1 MIGRGSG
8 HTARIRRG
16 RQNGAAIESRWSS
29 SSNGLTFSSLR
40 QGHTLSRAAETINP
54 RSSAAYRNMRNVDY
68 DSDSED
74 GDSSSHGTDGN
85 NNDDDD
91 DDDGKDNDNHLQLND
106 QAQNTDAAS
115 SIVTPINTTQRSDA
129 DNDRPPTPWGDNC
142 TAKKNIH
149 IALNDPTD
157 DIHLHI
163 GTFTPDD
170 FSEIN
175 FKSIWEIYAPR
186 YKMSRFRENFKAV
199 LRHFHN
205 KTGHF
210 KSDIS
215 SKTEPWTSRT
225 KRSVGWQLLHDLLM
239 VDKSKSELSDMTPQ
253 EIWASNDKF
262 KCYPFEDFR
271 KYLKDMLKI
280 TEKERA
286 GVRNDLESFAKDCH
300 NFPENEVTD
309 RGEPFWYRSPAKKAL
324 AEDVK
329 SGLAYTLKPQ
339 VLRETNEEYKK
350 FTLKTFRQHVHQEK
364 EKQRAAPFWRMKRN
378 IAARYQIEKEQKDM
392 RCQWMEN
399 RINQV
404 VNDTSDILRDVHI

>member
-91 DDDGKDNDNHLQLND
+91 DDDGKDNGNHLQLNG

-115 SIVTPINTTQRSDA
+115 PIVTPINTTQRSDA

-215 SKTEPWTSRT
+215 SKTEP
-225 KRSVGWQLLHDLLM
+225 
-239 VDKSKSELSDMTPQ
+239 
-253 EIWASNDKF
+253 
-262 KCYPFEDFR
+262 
-271 KYLKDMLKI
+271 
-280 TEKERA
+280 
-286 GVRNDLESFAKDCH
+286 
-300 NFPENEVTD
+300 
-309 RGEPFWYRSPAKKAL
+309 
-324 AEDVK
+324 
-329 SGLAYTLKPQ
+329 
-339 VLRETNEEYKK
+339 
-350 FTLKTFRQHVHQEK
+350 
-364 EKQRAAPFWRMKRN
+364 
-378 IAARYQIEKEQKDM
+378 
-392 RCQWMEN
+392 
-399 RINQV
+399 
-404 VNDTSDILRDVHI
+404 